1 MTSMGHRHADR
12 GPFAAFGV
20 RPAWSNCLS
29 LLVLLACAC
38 ARATPGTSGGTGG
51 RGSIGS
57 GGATEAGGS
66 GGATGTG
73 VTGSGGTSDSGG
85 VTGTGGAA
93 PGMTGG
99 AAGGG
104 AGRPPATGSGGAG
117 NGGGAGRAGTMDH
130 TPDGG
135 MSDRVCQ
142 MAQLKFDPKIPT
154 VFVLVD
160 RSGTV
165 FTNDTTG
172 IFFTLRSAVLEVVQ
186 RLQGE
191 VRFGLG
197 VFTGESGKM
206 CPIFDQVPAALNNHT
221 AMAALY
227 NRLGRPQFKADTP
240 AVHVLPI
247 VKRSLLADTAPGD
260 KYVLFV
266 TDSETD
272 YCNDGN
278 QLCPVDSVTY
288 LIQDLY
294 ASGIGT
300 FVLGLPSDAS
310 SYSTA
315 ALRAFANAGAGL
327 PVAVAAP
334 GTTGGATPTP
344 TDVYN
349 QCQGDMTWRSIWTM
363 AGRTGTVPSAIYQGA
378 GGAGGGAGGAS
389 GAAGGGS
396 NATVYTPN
404 PNDKNALVDAISKV
418 LSGVKS
424 CVFDLGNVNGQ
435 SIKVDLTQL
444 DKAKVLVMGAEIPHS
459 ETNGW
464 HMRSANELELVG
476 SACERWRMPNIDII
490 DFQFPCGTIIFE

>member
-1 MTSMGHRHADR
+1 MTSVGRRQADR
-12 GPFAAFGV
+12 RSDFSIGV
-20 RPAWSNCLS
+20 GRLNRLS
-29 LLVLLACAC
+29 LLMLLACAC
-38 ARATPGTSGGTGG
+38 ARTTPGTSGGTGG
-51 RGSIGS
+51 RGATGS
-57 GGATEAGGS
+57 GGAIEPGGTGGS
-66 GGATGTG
+66 SGDGLPGTGGAS
-73 VTGSGGTSDSGG
+73 GSGGT
-85 VTGTGGAA
+85 TGSGGAA
-93 PGMTGG
+93 PGATGG

-104 AGRPPATGSGGAG
+104 TAPMGSGGTPGAA
-117 NGGGAGRAGTMDH
+117 GGAGAVDG

-135 MSDRVCQ
+135 MSDRICQ
-142 MAQLKFDPKIPT
+142 MAQFKFEPKIPT

-165 FTNDTTG
+165 FANDTTG
-172 IFFTLRSAVLEVVQ
+172 IFFTLRTAVLEVVQ
-186 RLQGE
+186 RLQAE

-197 VFTGESGKM
+197 VFVGEAGKM

-221 AMAALY
+221 ALAALY
-227 NRLGRPQFKADTP
+227 NRLGRPQFKAETP
-240 AVHVLPI
+240 AVHVLPM
-247 VKRSLLADTAPGD
+247 VKRSLMADTAPGD
-260 KYVLFV
+260 KYILFV

-272 YCNDGN
+272 YCGDGN
-278 QLCPVDSVTY
+278 QLCPIDSVTY
-288 LIQDLY
+288 LLQDLY

-310 SYSTA
+310 SYSTG
-315 ALRAFANAGAGL
+315 ALRAFANAGAGF

-334 GTTGGATPTP
+334 GTAGGALPTP
-344 TDVYN
+344 TDIYN

-363 AGRTGTVPSAIYQGA
+363 AGRTGTVPSAVYEGA
-378 GGAGGGAGGAS
+378 GGAGGAAAGAG
-389 GAAGGGS
+389 GAAGGGR

-404 PNDKNALVDAISKV
+404 PNDKNALVDTISKV

-444 DKAKVLVMGAEIPHS
+444 DKAKVLVMGAEVPQS

-464 HMRSANELELVG
+464 HMISASELELVG
-476 SACERWRMPNIDII
+476 SACERWRMPNIDLI